1 MLTPLPIDDDISSL
15 SAILLDNNY
24 YNFLKEGRTIVNDIT
39 VLGAEYLIPFKMNA
53 WLDLSNKK
61 ASGEHVDNKNI
72 KKHKND
78 VFRLSE
84 LIDTD
89 IKILV
94 ENIIYADI
102 VKFVKDME
110 KEEIDLKK
118 LGIPNKTKEQI
129 LNEILE
135 LYTVK

>member
-1 MLTPLPIDDDISSL
+1 M
-15 SAILLDNNY
+15 LDNNY

-39 VLGAEYLIPFKMNA
+39 VLGAEYLIPFKTKA

-78 VFRLSE
+78 VSRLSE

>member
-1 MLTPLPIDDDISSL
+1 M
-15 SAILLDNNY
+15 LDNNY

-39 VLGAEYLIPFKMNA
+39 VLGAEYLIPFKTKA

-78 VFRLSE
+78 VSRLSE

-118 LGIPNKTKEQI
+118 LGIPNKTNEQI

>member
-1 MLTPLPIDDDISSL
+1 M
-15 SAILLDNNY
+15 LDNNY

-39 VLGAEYLIPFKMNA
+39 VLGAEYLIPFKTKA

-118 LGIPNKTKEQI
+118 LGIPNKTNEQI

>member
-1 MLTPLPIDDDISSL
+1 M
-15 SAILLDNNY
+15 LDNNY

-39 VLGAEYLIPFKMNA
+39 VLGAEYLIPFKMKS

>member
-1 MLTPLPIDDDISSL
+1 M
-15 SAILLDNNY
+15 LDNNY

-39 VLGAEYLIPFKMNA
+39 VLGAEYLIPFKTKA

-61 ASGEHVDNKNI
+61 ASGEHADNKNI

>member
-1 MLTPLPIDDDISSL
+1 M
-15 SAILLDNNY
+15 LDNNY

-39 VLGAEYLIPFKMNA
+39 VLGAEYLIPFKTKA

>member
-1 MLTPLPIDDDISSL
+1 M
-15 SAILLDNNY
+15 LDNNY

-39 VLGAEYLIPFKMNA
+39 VLGAEYLIPFKMKA

-78 VFRLSE
+78 VSRLSE

>member
-1 MLTPLPIDDDISSL
+1 M
-15 SAILLDNNY
+15 LDNNY

>member
-1 MLTPLPIDDDISSL
+1 M
-15 SAILLDNNY
+15 LDNNY

-39 VLGAEYLIPFKMNA
+39 VLGAEYLIPFKMKS

-72 KKHKND
+72 KKRKND